1 MLCTC
6 LVPPLPPKKAD
17 SAKRAQQTKSRD
29 CSDLQLDPN
38 QDLAAQVANDIP
50 TNSTGSISS
59 PSHPE
64 PSHARAPR
72 PFSNSE
78 RPKSY
83 HVQEPDPVETSQQ
96 EVEYQQQQPLPQAR
110 QEEKSKLLVPDP
122 VVINQPSS
130 GMIFMATI
138 KVESH

>member
-1 MLCTC
+1 M
-6 LVPPLPPKKAD
+6 PPLPPKKAD

-29 CSDLQLDPN
+29 SNDLQLDPN
-38 QDLAAQVANDIP
+38 QDLAVQVAQDIP

-59 PSHPE
+59 PSHPD

-72 PFSNSE
+72 PFSDSE

-83 HVQEPDPVETSQQ
+83 HVQDPVETSQQ
-96 EVEYQQQQPLPQAR
+96 EVDYQQQQPLPQAR
-110 QEEKSKLLVPDP
+110 QEEKSKLLTPQP
-122 VVINQPSS
+122 VVMNQPSS

-138 KVESH
+138 GVESL

>member
-1 MLCTC
+1 M
-6 LVPPLPPKKAD
+6 PPLPPKKAD

-38 QDLAAQVANDIP
+38 QDLAQDIP

-59 PSHPE
+59 PSQPD
-64 PSHARAPR
+64 PTHARAPK

-83 HVQEPDPVETSQQ
+83 HVQELDSVETSQHD
-96 EVEYQQQQPLPQAR
+96 VKSQQQQLPLPQAR
-110 QEEKSKLLVPDP
+110 QEEKSKLLVPEP
-122 VVINQPSS
+122 VIINQPSS
-130 GMIFMATI
+130 GMSFMATI
-138 KVESH
+138 VDSL